1 MRIFDYIGNVSEMF
15 GTDMLNLGI
24 YILIGLVIALLITR

>member
-1 MRIFDYIGNVSEMF
+1 MRILDYIGNVAEMF
-15 GTDMLNLGI
+15 GVDMLTLGI